1 MFKVSNEDNVVL
13 VSLLSTF
20 NLFSHPVQ
28 MFILL
33 TLNIKLPVG
42 LVVTVLILQNVDEK
56 VNSNIKFMVKNCCH

>member
-1 MFKVSNEDNVVL
+1 MFKVSNKDNVVL

-20 NLFSHPVQ
+20 NLFSRPVQ
-28 MFILL
+28 MFMLL

-42 LVVTVLILQNVDEK
+42 LFVTVLILQNVDEK

>member
-1 MFKVSNEDNVVL
+1 MFKVSNKDNAVL

-42 LVVTVLILQNVDEK
+42 LFVTVLILQNVDEK
-56 VNSNIKFMVKNCCH
+56 VNSNIIFMVKNCCH